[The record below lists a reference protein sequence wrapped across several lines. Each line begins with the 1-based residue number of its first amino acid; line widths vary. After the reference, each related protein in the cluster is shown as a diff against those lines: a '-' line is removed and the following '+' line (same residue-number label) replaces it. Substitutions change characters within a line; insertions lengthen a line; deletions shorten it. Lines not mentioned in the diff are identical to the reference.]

1 MSQVSAVCKALV
13 NAKENQNEM
22 DWNADYIY
30 IYIYYNI
37 YILGT
42 DGGFPDSF
50 VGLGGRTNKIQA
62 SSYGLPGKPTKH
74 VARCLR
80 PSSAHWKVGTVR
92 RVLGC
97 LALVEEFGVFRAI
110 KYSLFRLGD
119 LSESSA
125 GQL

>member
-22 DWNADYIY
+22 DWNADY

-62 SSYGLPGKPTKH
+62 SSYGF
-74 VARCLR
+74 
-80 PSSAHWKVGTVR
+80 VR
-92 RVLGC
+92 
-97 LALVEEFGVFRAI
+97 
-110 KYSLFRLGD
+110 K
-119 LSESSA
+119 
-125 GQL
+125 

>member
-1 MSQVSAVCKALV
+1 MLTI
-13 NAKENQNEM
+13 
-22 DWNADYIY
+22 YIY

-37 YILGT
+37 YIYLVQMEDFLT
-42 DGGFPDSF
+42 LLLVWVEEPTRFKP
-50 VGLGGRTNKIQA
+50 VHTGLSENR
-62 SSYGLPGKPTKH
+62 LPGKPTKH